1 MFVKKDESF
10 ICVNCNK
17 KVEKLHYTS
26 RDHCNYCLHSI
37 HIDITPGDR
46 LNECKGLLVPINVL
60 QDSKKCGNIL
70 IVVGPEGGFSNNEV
84 DFLSNNAFL
93 STTLGSNILR
103 AETVPLFVLSVINYE
118 FMR

>member
-26 RDHCNYCLHSI
+26 RDHCNHCLHSV
-37 HIDITPGDR
+37 HVDITPGDR

-60 QDSKKCGNIL
+60 QDSKKGKVIL
-70 IVVGPEGGFSNNEV
+70 YRCNKCRG
-84 DFLSNNAFL
+84 
-93 STTLGSNILR
+93 
-103 AETVPLFVLSVINYE
+103 
-118 FMR
+118 